1 MRRTEPPRT
10 RSTRARRAGMTFCLL
25 SSVFYLLSSAQQPTF
40 QSTIRLVRLN
50 VSVLDKNRVP
60 VRGLGRGDFTVRIDG
75 VIQPIAEVVEI
86 DKAAA
91 PAAAASTAAPEI
103 RTNDRRERRAFVLIL
118 DDANTHNDAR
128 MMAETKRAAK
138 AFVDGLAAGDLA
150 AVVYTWYGAA
160 NQDFTTD
167 MDRVRRA
174 IGRFRPGIGQRSTPV
189 STAEIALNNTIR
201 NAVGSLKSIPD
212 VRTAV
217 VLVSPGPKGIRPNQ
231 TGRDL
236 AADEARGEP
245 AFLEGVS
252 ASAGGSEATYGTV
265 PIYAISNWGV
275 PVTYVNPF
283 TRIDGARLAINSGH
297 DFLHGIANLS
307 GGRAFTDINDVAGA
321 ARQILLENESHYLV
335 GYYPTYPVRDGRYRR
350 LQVDV
355 AREGVEV
362 LPSDRMVRAPKGP
375 PVDFTPSPRAALAG
389 ILPADGFPLT
399 LQTRV
404 GGFDKGRATVTLT
417 VGIDAPPPAETAAIE
432 CVLFDPGGLKEIS
445 NARAAAALSA
455 SGRQDVELNL
465 TAPRGMFVVRCGVHL
480 RDSGRL
486 AGVYG
491 DVDVNK

>member
-1 MRRTEPPRT
+1 VANHVKART
-10 RSTRARRAGMTFCLL
+10 ARQTIFGILCSAFCVL
-25 SSVFYLLSSAQQPTF
+25 SLSAQQPTF
-40 QSTIRLVRLN
+40 QSTVRLVRLN

-60 VRGLGRGDFTVRIDG
+60 VRGLGRADFTVRIDG

-91 PAAAASTAAPEI
+91 PAVPAGMAAPDI

-128 MMAETKRAAK
+128 MMADTKRAAR

-174 IGRFRPGIGQRSTPV
+174 IARFKPGIGHINRGSHPP
-189 STAEIALNNTIR
+189 TAEIALNNTIR
-201 NAVGSLKSIPD
+201 NAVASLKSIPD

-217 VLVSPGPKGIRPNQ
+217 VLVGPGPKRTRPSQ

-236 AADEARGEP
+236 EADEARDE
-245 AFLEGVS
+245 AVFLDGVS

-265 PIYAISNWGV
+265 PIYAISSWGV

-283 TRIDGARLAINSGH
+283 TRIDSVRLGIKTGH

-321 ARQILLENESHYLV
+321 ARQILRENESHYLV
-335 GYYPTYPVRDGRYRR
+335 GYYPTYPVQDGRFRR

-362 LPSDRMVRAPKGP
+362 FPSDRMVRAPKGP
-375 PVDFTPSPRAALAG
+375 PADFTPSPREALAG

-399 LQTRV
+399 LQTRA
-404 GGFDKGRATVTLT
+404 GGLVTGRAPVTLT

-445 NARAAAALSA
+445 STRAEAALTA
-455 SGRQDVELNL
+455 SGRQHVELTL
-465 TAPRGMFVVRCGVHL
+465 SAPRGSFVVRCGVHL
-480 RDSGRL
+480 RESGRL